1 MSGRYSDLLNFTLD
15 EPKSSPTVISGQKQ
29 ETRKSS
35 SNNLLLLP
43 DNANNTKVGDGRKSL
58 DNNPFDRV
66 SKQVETFS
74 SDPFEFV
81 SVQSTNFKPV
91 MSCIRTGNLLNLGED
106 SFLVDKENNNNEG
119 NLSVS
124 PIYSCIRRKPWS

>member
-1 MSGRYSDLLNFTLD
+1 MSGRYSDLLNVTLD

-35 SNNLLLLP
+35 SNNLLLP
-43 DNANNTKVGDGRKSL
+43 DNANTKVGDGRKSL

-81 SVQSTNFKPV
+81 SVQIS
-91 MSCIRTGNLLNLGED
+91 SL
-106 SFLVDKENNNNEG
+106 
-119 NLSVS
+119 
-124 PIYSCIRRKPWS
+124 